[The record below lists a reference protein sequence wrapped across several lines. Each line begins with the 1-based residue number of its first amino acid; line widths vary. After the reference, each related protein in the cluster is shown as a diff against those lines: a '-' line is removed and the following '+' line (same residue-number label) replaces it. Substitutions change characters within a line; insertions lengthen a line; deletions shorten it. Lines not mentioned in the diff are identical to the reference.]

1 VLVIALAR
9 TKGARALLGLAL
21 SLLVVVQFMVP
32 AILEGS
38 SPLLVAL
45 VGSLAVMLLTVL
57 LAHGSGITS
66 VAAILGGTSA

>member
-1 VLVIALAR
+1 VIALAR

-21 SLLVVVQFMVP
+21 SLLVVTQFMVP

-66 VAAILGGTSA
+66 VAAILGGPSA